1 MFLAEVLPNRSG
13 QQLSAN
19 GTLDG
24 EDAAKEVANSA
35 PPSATS
41 KAEDEQSA
49 ALARR
54 QQLKALGLKA
64 SVKMAGD
71 TTSQACLVM

>member
-13 QQLSAN
+13 QQASAN

-24 EDAAKEVANSA
+24 EDAAEVANSA

-41 KAEDEQSA
+41 KAEDEQSV